1 MTGWFSRWFQRREPA
16 LLEARPRDATALA
29 AVHAR
34 SFHHGWSEGEF
45 ERLLSERTT
54 LGLLARADGGRGAV
68 IGFVLSHLVHDEA
81 EILVVAVHPSARGH
95 GIARQLIDAHL
106 ARLAAL
112 GARQVFLEVEEGN
125 APAVRLYDRAGF
137 RQVGR
142 RTGYYRREPQNAAA
156 LVLGRDLR

>member
-1 MTGWFSRWFQRREPA
+1 MTGWFSGWFQRREPT
-16 LLEARPRDATALA
+16 LLEARPRDSAALA

-34 SFHHGWSEGEF
+34 SFHHGWSEAEF

-81 EILVVAVHPSARGH
+81 EILVVAVHPSARRRGV
-95 GIARQLIDAHL
+95 ARRLVDAHL
-106 ARLAAL
+106 ARLAGL

-125 APAVRLYDRAGF
+125 TPAIRLYNRAGF
-137 RQVGR
+137 RRVGR
-142 RTGYYRREPQNAAA
+142 RAGYYRRETQNATA